1 MWGRSGDGLST
12 HCSETTKSV
21 RIRTRV
27 GLNSRFCRELRCA
40 PIPLR
45 DLGGLLDSLLQLL
58 NQLYV
63 RSIQPPGYE
72 VSPEGT
78 AIQTL
83 LDLKHREHVASVTRV
98 NRSSPAHLQR
108 CRRALAKPH
117 LRLGCHNPSFAHKQD
132 EVGVFR
138 L

>member
-12 HCSETTKSV
+12 HCSETSKSV

-45 DLGGLLDSLLQLL
+45 DLGGLLDSLRQLL

-63 RSIQPPGYE
+63 RSIQPPDTKFLQRAGP
-72 VSPEGT
+72 SRPFW
-78 AIQTL
+78 
-83 LDLKHREHVASVTRV
+83 ASNIASKSRA
-98 NRSSPAHLQR
+98 SPALTGAAPLTSHGVVEHL
-108 CRRALAKPH
+108 
-117 LRLGCHNPSFAHKQD
+117 PS
-132 EVGVFR
+132 R
-138 L
+138 I

>member
-12 HCSETTKSV
+12 HCSETSKSV

-45 DLGGLLDSLLQLL
+45 DLGGLLDSLPQLL

-63 RSIQPPGYE
+63 RSIQPPD
-72 VSPEGT
+72 T
-78 AIQTL
+78 
-83 LDLKHREHVASVTRV
+83 KF
-98 NRSSPAHLQR
+98 LQR
-108 CRRALAKPH
+108 AGPSRPFWASNIASKSRARSEEHTSELQS
-117 LRLGCHNPSFAHKQD
+117 R
-132 EVGVFR
+132 
-138 L
+138 